1 MINLDKLSE
10 KLSAVLPSGLKDI
23 KEDAQKNFK
32 SVLESS
38 FAKMNLVTREEFDAQ
53 SAVLTRTRE
62 QISVLEKQVSEL
74 EALLKNRGK

>member
-74 EALLKNRGK
+74 EALLKSRGK